1 MLRASAQAT
10 GVEIDLRSIGDRN
23 RHPGR
28 DDAAV
33 LLRFTDAL
41 VGRTTDLDAVRDAV
55 GELLGPGAVAY
66 AAGAAG
72 NFEMMN
78 RVVDAVGIPVS
89 PSMQAMAAEL
99 GLASNVRRRH

>member
-10 GVEIDLRSIGDRN
+10 GVEIDLRSIGDRT

-41 VGRTTDLDAVRDAV
+41 VGRTTDLEPARRAV
-55 GELLGPGAVAY
+55 GHLLGSEAVAH
-66 AAGAAG
+66 AAGAAA

-78 RVVDAVGIPVS
+78 RIVDAVGIPVS
-89 PSMQAMAAEL
+89 PSMQAMAVDL
-99 GLASNVRRRH
+99 GLSGNERRQL